1 MRYQHAIAA
10 IAAATSL
17 CSAHAEVSN
26 LPVTDLALVMTPA
39 GLPAVRGILHNNT
52 KQTTRQIF
60 ITIALLDAE
69 GAQLGITMATPT
81 ALEPGQSWRFEAMS
95 PYRDVATAKIVEV
108 KAY

>member
-1 MRYQHAIAA
+1 MRYQHAIVA

-17 CSAHAEVSN
+17 CSAHAQVAN

-39 GLPAVRGILHNNT
+39 GLPAVQGVLHNNT
-52 KQTTRQIF
+52 GQKTRQIF
-60 ITIALLDAE
+60 VTFALLDAA
-69 GAQLGITMATPT
+69 GAQLGITMASTT

-95 PYRDVATAKIVEV
+95 PYRDATTAKIVEV